1 MLPEAPVF
9 KYAAALLLLLWPAS
23 AEVHLDYTFSHW
35 EKLQDDDRAACI
47 ARFIDTLAVAAG
59 TARHVGRSTRLD
71 LRVHLARR
79 RRRLVKQIADD
90 AFLHKAAVAHEL
102 PFSTSRSTDAP
113 NVLPPELSAIR
124 RMSSGM
130 PFVLHLFSFAPEH
143 STGWLR

>member
-1 MLPEAPVF
+1 
-9 KYAAALLLLLWPAS
+9 
-23 AEVHLDYTFSHW
+23 
-35 EKLQDDDRAACI
+35 
-47 ARFIDTLAVAAG
+47 
-59 TARHVGRSTRLD
+59 

-130 PFVLHLFSFAPEH
+130 PFVLHLFLFAPEH